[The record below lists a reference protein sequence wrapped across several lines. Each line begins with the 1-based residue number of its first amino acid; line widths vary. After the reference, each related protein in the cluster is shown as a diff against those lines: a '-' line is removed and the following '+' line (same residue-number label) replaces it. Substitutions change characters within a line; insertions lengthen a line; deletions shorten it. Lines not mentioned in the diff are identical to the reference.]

1 MAFEEHMKQLRELTQ
16 KLEQGNLPLEEAV
29 NVYTQGMQLAAACQE
44 ELQTAKLKI
53 SRQTVPIQE
62 EREDTADGSET

>member
-29 NVYTQGMQLAAACQE
+29 MLYSQGMQLAASCQE
-44 ELQTAKLKI
+44 ELQSAKLKI
-53 SRQTVPIQE
+53 TKQTVLLHPE
-62 EREDTADGSET
+62 EETEDGNEA

>member
-29 NVYTQGMQLAAACQE
+29 TLYTEGMQLAASCQE
-44 ELQTAKLKI
+44 ELQSAKLKI
-53 SRQTVPIQE
+53 EKQTIPTQKE
-62 EREDTADGSET
+62 ETADGSEI